1 MSDSGHH
8 PSGSHGFPSPHE
20 PHCCP
25 CCDDLQLHGAASSTT
40 GVSRRGFL
48 GAAAFGGAVLTGLS
62 WSALTAAEAEIPQPP
77 ARRPLRVKPIL
88 QYSIRTPRPQTS
100 WRPWGD
106 IHSPEAADAEVN
118 RIGDELR
125 KLEAEADFPVQ
136 FLPVSAIRGPD
147 ELAGLGDLA
156 GADAVILYA
165 ACGPQTTF
173 EALAE
178 TGKDV
183 LFFVRNKSGSH
194 YLWYEI
200 VSPRY
205 LRKHTDQR
213 QVQAI
218 DEDDVI
224 VDDPGEILWRLRSL
238 CGLRNTL
245 GTKILAI
252 GGPGAWSQPIDE
264 VTERVERQWKLAIQT
279 VPYDELGKLIAQ
291 ARADQATVDQACRRA
306 AAYLQLPG
314 TTLETK
320 REFVDHCFVLDKVFR
335 MLMQEAGC
343 GAITV
348 HHCMGT
354 IMNVSETAACLT
366 LSTLN
371 DDGYLAFCESDFVVI
386 PSGLLLG
393 NITGKPVFL
402 HNPTWPHKGMI
413 TLAHCTAPRKMDG
426 EHLEPARIMTHYE
439 SDYGA
444 APKVEMRME
453 QRLTSIIP
461 DFAGE
466 FWQGLSS
473 EVIGNP
479 FLPICRSQMEV
490 KFDVDSRVLAGR
502 LRGFHWM
509 TCYGD
514 YHREVAYA
522 LKRVPIQW
530 ERLC

>member
-1 MSDSGHH
+1 MSDSHH
-8 PSGSHGFPSPHE
+8 DPVPSHEFPSPLG

-25 CCDDLQLHGAASSTT
+25 CCDEPGTRAAALA
-40 GVSRRGFL
+40 GLSRREFL
-48 GAAAFGGAVLTGLS
+48 GAAALGGAVLTGLS
-62 WSALTAAEAEIPQPP
+62 WSALAAAETDLPQPP
-77 ARRPLRVKPIL
+77 ARRPLVVKPIL
-88 QYSIRTPRPQTS
+88 QYSTPTPRPQTS
-100 WRPWGD
+100 WRNWGD
-106 IHSPEAADAEVN
+106 VHSEEAAQAEVG
-118 RIGDELR
+118 RIGEELQQI
-125 KLEAEADFPVQ
+125 KAEADFPVE
-136 FLPVSAIRGPD
+136 FLPVSAIRGPQ
-147 ELAGLGDLA
+147 ELAGMADLA
-156 GADAVILYA
+156 GADAVIVYA
-165 ACGPQTTF
+165 ACGPQSTF
-173 EALAE
+173 DALAE

-183 LFFVRNKSGSH
+183 LFFVRNTSGSH

-205 LRKHTDQR
+205 LRRHTDRR

-218 DEDDVI
+218 REDDVI
-224 VDDPGEILWRLRSL
+224 VDDPAEILWRLRSL
-238 CGLRNTL
+238 CGLRNAL
-245 GTKILAI
+245 GTKILAV
-252 GGPGAWSQPIDE
+252 GGPGAWAQPIGE
-264 VTERVERQWKLAIQT
+264 VTDRVTRQWNLDIQN
-279 VPYDELGKLIAQ
+279 VPYDELGKLIAE
-291 ARADQATVDQACRRA
+291 ARADQATVDRAQRRA
-306 AAYLQLPG
+306 AAYLKLPG

-320 REFVDHCFVLDKVFR
+320 REFVDHCFLLDQVFR
-335 MLMQEAGC
+335 TLMEKAGC
-343 GAITV
+343 GAITI

-366 LSTLN
+366 LTTLN

-426 EHLEPARIMTHYE
+426 KHLEPARILTHYE

-444 APKVEMRME
+444 APKVEMRLG

-466 FWQGLSS
+466 FWQGLRS

-479 FLPICRSQMEV
+479 FLPICRTQMEV
-490 KFDVDSRVLAGR
+490 KFDIDSRELAER

-514 YHREVAYA
+514 YHREVEYA
-522 LKRVPIQW
+522 LRRIPIEW
-530 ERLC
+530 ELLC

>member
-1 MSDSGHH
+1 MSDFHH
-8 PSGSHGFPSPHE
+8 DRVRSSEFTSTPGPR
-20 PHCCP
+20 CCP
-25 CCDDLQLHGAASSTT
+25 CHGDSHGAAGALPG
-40 GVSRRGFL
+40 GVSRRQFL
-48 GAAAFGGAVLTGLS
+48 GAAAFGGAALGGLS
-62 WSALTAAEAEIPQPP
+62 WSALTAAEADLPQPP
-77 ARRPLRVKPIL
+77 RRRRLVVKPIL
-88 QYSIRTPRPQTS
+88 QYSVRTPRPQVS

-106 IHSPEAADAEVN
+106 IHSDEAARAEVG
-118 RIGDELR
+118 RIGKELE
-125 KLEAEADFPVQ
+125 KLGAEADFPVE
-136 FLPVSAIRGPD
+136 FLPIAAIRGPQ
-147 ELAGLGDLA
+147 ELAALDDLA

-165 ACGPQTTF
+165 ACGPQSTF
-173 EALAE
+173 DALVE

-183 LFFVRNKSGSH
+183 LFFVRNKTGSH

-205 LRKHTDQR
+205 LRRHTDER

-218 DEDDVI
+218 DENDVI
-224 VDDPGEILWRLRSL
+224 VDDPAEILWRLRAL
-238 CGLRNTL
+238 CGLRNTV
-245 GTKILAI
+245 GTKILAV
-252 GGPGAWSQPIDE
+252 GGPGAWAQPIDPI
-264 VTERVERQWKLAIQT
+264 VELVDRQWKLDVQT
-279 VPYDELGKLIAQ
+279 IPYDELGKLIAE
-291 ARADQATVDQACRRA
+291 ARADEATVGQARRRA
-306 AAYLQLPG
+306 EAYLKLPG

-320 REFVDHCFVLDKVFR
+320 REFVDHCFLLDKVFR
-335 MLMQEAGC
+335 TLMQEAGC
-343 GAITV
+343 GAITI

-366 LSTLN
+366 LGTLN

-402 HNPTWPHKGMI
+402 HNPTWPHRGII

-426 EHLEPARIMTHYE
+426 ETLEPARILTHYE

-444 APKVEMRME
+444 APKVEFRVG

-461 DFAGE
+461 DFGSE
-466 FWQGLSS
+466 LWQGLRS

-479 FLPICRSQMEV
+479 FLPICRSQLEV
-490 KFDVDSRVLAGR
+490 KFDVDSRVLAER

-514 YHREVAYA
+514 YHREVEYA
-522 LKRVPIQW
+522 VRRIPIGW
-530 ERLC
+530 ELLG